1 MNKLKTIKKKEIA
14 GAILL
19 LAIFI
24 LPIISLAGSCDEI
37 FVNDNISGKQDGS
50 YDHPYGT
57 ISKAIEK
64 AEGKTKIIVKGGTYK
79 ENIIIPPKVK
89 IIGKDKRKTII
100 KAKDNSKPT
109 VTLKNKSEIMKVT
122 INGGRY
128 GVKIKDGGKGKI
140 TIVDCHIKKAK
151 RDGINIDRGGKDS
164 QRKVNIINSKIY
176 ENGKSGI
183 YSQRRRLVIMDS
195 EIFDNEL
202 DGIDM
207 EESSKAYISKNKIY
221 KNDGVGIKIRLDNAN
236 STIRKNDIFKNEKDG
251 IEVRS
256 GGHKGE
262 ITIKKNT
269 IVKNERFGIVKLLN
283 KNYGNTTFSGL
294 IIEDSN
300 NFWKNDNGNMSDIIK
315 IFKH

>member
-1 MNKLKTIKKKEIA
+1 MNKLETIQKKEIA
-14 GAILL
+14 GAALL

-24 LPIISLAGSCDEI
+24 LPIISLAGSYEEI
-37 FVNDNISGKQDGS
+37 FVNDNASGKQDGS
-50 YDHPYGT
+50 YSHPYST
-57 ISKAIEK
+57 ISKAIKE
-64 AEGKTKIIVKGGTYK
+64 AEGKTKIIVKSGTYK
-79 ENIIIPPKVK
+79 ENIIVPSKVK

-100 KAKDNSKPT
+100 KAKDSSKP
-109 VTLKNKSEIMKVT
+109 VVILKNKAEIMKVT

-128 GVKIKDGGKGKI
+128 GVKIKDGKKGEI

-151 RDGINIDRGGKDS
+151 RDGINIDRGEKDS
-164 QRKVNIINSKIY
+164 QRKVNIIDSKIY

-195 EIFDNEL
+195 EIFDNKL
-202 DGIDM
+202 DGIDI

-221 KNDGVGIKIRLDNAN
+221 KNNGVGIKIRLDNAN
-236 STIRKNDIFKNEKDG
+236 STIRKNGIFKNEKDG

-262 ITIKKNT
+262 ITIKKND

-283 KNYGNTTFSGL
+283 KNYGNTNFSGL
-294 IIEDSN
+294 AVENNN
-300 NFWKNDNGNMSDIIK
+300 NFWKNDDGNISGIIK
-315 IFKH
+315 IFKR